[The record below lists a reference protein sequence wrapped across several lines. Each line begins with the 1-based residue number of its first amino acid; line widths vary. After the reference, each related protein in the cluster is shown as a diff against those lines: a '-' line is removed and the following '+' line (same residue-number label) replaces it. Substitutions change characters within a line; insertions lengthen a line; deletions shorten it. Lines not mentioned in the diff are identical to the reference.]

1 MHDESDDPRA
11 PFHEPPTVTR
21 IIRPLGPR
29 VVVKM
34 IESDERSPG
43 GLFLPQGVAEKHDQ
57 ALYGEV
63 IEVAR
68 AEPDD
73 EDDLGTNVSGVP
85 AGARILFPKD
95 KGVAVP
101 WDPKLRVVDTKDVLA
116 VIEETDAIM

>member
-1 MHDESDDPRA
+1 VLLCD
-11 PFHEPPTVTR
+11 T
-21 IIRPLGPR
+21 LW
-29 VVVKM
+29 
-34 IESDERSPG
+34 
-43 GLFLPQGVAEKHDQ
+43 QEKTSG
-57 ALYGEV
+57 ASF